1 MVVDLAKYFP
11 PEESESFFGI
21 IVAICGPLFAL
32 TFTIYRVI
40 VWWQVS
46 YLLFT
51 DCYHVVSTG
60 ISNQLRPGKN
70 YVLYVFLVLN
80 VPLGF
85 LQLYWFTKIM
95 EEVMKIVG
103 G

>member
-1 MVVDLAKYFP
+1 MVIDLAKYFP
-11 PEESESFFGI
+11 PETDTLFDTALAAS
-21 IVAICGPLFAL
+21 GPLFAV
-32 TFTIYRVI
+32 TFAIYRV
-40 VWWQVS
+40 VLWWQVS

-51 DCYHVVSTG
+51 DCYHVVATG

-85 LQLYWFTKIM
+85 LQLYWFSLILK
-95 EEVMKIVG
+95 EVGKVLTG
-103 G
+103 

>member
-1 MVVDLAKYFP
+1 MLIDLAKYFP
-11 PEESESFFGI
+11 PESDSLFDTA
-21 IVAICGPLFAL
+21 VAVSGPLFAV
-32 TFTIYRVI
+32 TFALYRV
-40 VWWQVS
+40 VLWWQVS
-46 YLLFT
+46 YLLFK

-85 LQLYWFTKIM
+85 LQLYWFSIIM
-95 EEVMKIVG
+95 GEVVKAISG
-103 G
+103 